1 MKILTSRKR
10 KRIIILIIVAVA
22 LFAACAIYL
31 SDYYHADMSAIEDME
46 FSSEIAVESET
57 WEDGTMAFA
66 PEAAE
71 TGLIFY
77 PGGKVEYLAYQPLM
91 QACAAEGI
99 LCVLVEMPFNLAVL
113 DMDAAQGIPELF
125 PQVAHWYLAGHSLGG
140 SMAAS
145 FAGKQPGTYEG
156 LILLA
161 AYSTADLTETGLKV
175 CSLYGD
181 RDGVLNREKYQQY
194 RPNLP
199 KNTLELVLEGGNHAG
214 FGSYGP
220 QEGDGASALEAG
232 VQIRWTAEKI
242 LALIREG

>member
-1 MKILTSRKR
+1 MKIMTSRKR
-10 KRIIILIIVAVA
+10 KRIIILIMVVAV

-77 PGGKVEYLAYQPLM
+77 PGGKVEYRAYQPLM

-113 DMDAAQGIPELF
+113 DVDAADGIQEKYPEIEE
-125 PQVAHWYLAGHSLGG
+125 WYIGGHSLGG

-145 FAGKQPGTYEG
+145 YVADHVEEYEG
-156 LILLA
+156 LVLLGS
-161 AYSTADLTETGLKV
+161 YSTAELDDSGLNV
-175 CSLYGD
+175 ISIYGSED
-181 RDGVLNREKYQQY
+181 EVLNSEKYEKN
-194 RPNLP
+194 RANLP
-199 KNTLELVLEGGNHAG
+199 ADFTEYVIEGGCHAY
-214 FGSYGP
+214 FGVYGM
-220 QEGDGASALEAG
+220 QDGDGTPTISNKEQIEITAQQIVQWLE
-232 VQIRWTAEKI
+232 E
-242 LALIREG
+242 